1 MCIIKLCVPSCTS
14 KQHVYAEVPPQ
25 TRFLAIP
32 SVEIFCLLLHRS
44 THGRRNSV
52 WCLCT
57 VRKARHTSTYTHAP
71 TPHRGDW
78 ELVSILLTAGQWEQ
92 LSFWHFLAPPIRYI
106 ACCENFKI
114 QHSIHSRF
122 RRHTD
127 TKHRNTHDTHT
138 HGVALGDS
146 LFFFANKIFCFRTS
160 RSARRRQ
167 ILNCIF
173 FSVFFTSLFLRSV

>member
-14 KQHVYAEVPPQ
+14 KYHVYAKVPPQ
-25 TRFLAIP
+25 KRGSSPFRP
-32 SVEIFCLLLHRS
+32 SKSFVFCCFLLHHS
-44 THGRRNSV
+44 AHGRRNSV

-57 VRKARHTSTYTHAP
+57 AQFVKHGTHLYTHAP
-71 TPHRGDW
+71 TPHRDR
-78 ELVSILLTAGQWEQ
+78 ELVSILTAGQWEQ

-127 TKHRNTHDTHT
+127 TKIETPTTPTRTGWHAEIRC
-138 HGVALGDS
+138 
-146 LFFFANKIFCFRTS
+146 FFC
-160 RSARRRQ
+160 Q
-167 ILNCIF
+167 
-173 FSVFFTSLFLRSV
+173 